1 MPYSA
6 DDRQVILDQLTTNLI
21 GCEILIHDCVDST
34 NNTALLEAQKGI
46 KEGTVILADSQTKG
60 KGRRDR
66 EWYSESNVGIYLS
79 TILKPS
85 IPTER
90 MAQITLVA
98 GVALV
103 RAINDFSQAKAFLKW
118 PNDIF
123 LNHKKVAGILT
134 ESYPGGDHTGIIL
147 GIGINVN
154 HSRFPVSLQHIA
166 TSLAMENGGKFER
179 LSLIS
184 SLLNHLDKEYRCFL
198 DEGIS
203 PAIDQWNFNSEMFGQ
218 HVSLDRGTETFV
230 GTAIRLDEEGHLV
243 ILLDSGAET
252 AFDSGE
258 VTLLE

>member
-6 DDRQVILDQLTTNLI
+6 DDRQLILDQLTTHLI
-21 GCEILIHDCVDST
+21 GCEILIHDSLDST

-46 KEGTVILADSQTKG
+46 REGTVILADSQTKG

-66 EWYSESNVGIYLS
+66 QWYSESHVGIYLS

-85 IPTER
+85 IPTEQ

-103 RAINDFSQAKAFLKW
+103 RAINDFSQAQAFLKW

-134 ESYPGGDHTGIIL
+134 ESYQGGDHTGVIL

-166 TSLAMENGGKFER
+166 TSLAMENGGLVER
-179 LSLIS
+179 PPLIS
-184 SLLNHLDKEYRCFL
+184 SLLNHLDREYRCFL

-203 PAIDQWNFNSEMFGQ
+203 PAINQWNFNSEMFGKN
-218 HVSLDRGTETFV
+218 VSLTRGTETFV

-258 VTLLE
+258 VNLLE